1 MKNESLSNELIELKH
16 RNSLYAMENDII
28 GNRLIILTDSIKNLS
43 NSKGN
48 EESLMLIISTLQQQI
63 LDLIKERDMLKVD
76 LNSLITDKSTLEQ
89 QLKDMNVARLKALKE
104 KDEFLRESKIK
115 INTLEKDLSD
125 TKLELD
131 KWKDKLEETEKNLAI
146 SNKEKD
152 QLRERIVDIKKRK
165 DFNTATRIWK

>member
-115 INTLEKDLSD
+115 INTLEKRFIWYK
-125 TKLELD
+125 T
-131 KWKDKLEETEKNLAI
+131 WTR
-146 SNKEKD
+146 
-152 QLRERIVDIKKRK
+152 QMKR
-165 DFNTATRIWK
+165 